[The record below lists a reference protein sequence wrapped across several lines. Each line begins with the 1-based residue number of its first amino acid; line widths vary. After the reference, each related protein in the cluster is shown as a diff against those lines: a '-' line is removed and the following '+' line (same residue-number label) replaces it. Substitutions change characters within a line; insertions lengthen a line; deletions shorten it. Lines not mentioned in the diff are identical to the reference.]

1 MLEKWYFV
9 ADPTL
14 ETHQIK
20 LQQWDWISHSSFLM
34 QKLNKF
40 GLVTKMV
47 GRNILV
53 FEVLLPVW
61 TNVTHFRYFL
71 PAGMKLL
78 SWPSR
83 GWTKR
88 EQLFEALPAA
98 SPPHSFPA
106 PCAAA
111 GGEGT
116 LSSLPTV
123 ARPWACP
130 KLGAVGKTLFS
141 WDHHVRNQT
150 PICEPCKS
158 KYSLSSV
165 FISRTAAN
173 YDQIQVAKRLDHKIT
188 NE

>member
-20 LQQWDWISHSSFLM
+20 LQQWDWISRSSFLM
-34 QKLNKF
+34 QKLHEF

-47 GRNILV
+47 SRNNLV
-53 FEVLLPVW
+53 FEALLPVW
-61 TNVTHFRYFL
+61 TDVTHLWYFL

-78 SWPSR
+78 SWPAR
-83 GWTKR
+83 GWAKR

-98 SPPHSFPA
+98 SPPHSSPA

-116 LSSLPTV
+116 RSSLPTV
-123 ARPWACP
+123 ARPSACP
-130 KLGAVGKTLFS
+130 ELGAVGKTLLS

-158 KYSLSSV
+158 KCSLSFSLC
-165 FISRTAAN
+165 F
-173 YDQIQVAKRLDHKIT
+173 
-188 NE
+188 